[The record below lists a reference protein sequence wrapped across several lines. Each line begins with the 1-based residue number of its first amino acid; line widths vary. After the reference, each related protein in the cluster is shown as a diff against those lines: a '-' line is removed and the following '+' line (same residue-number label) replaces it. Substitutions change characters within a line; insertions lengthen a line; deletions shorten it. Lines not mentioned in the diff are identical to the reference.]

1 LRRLGHEVTV
11 VDRQASAAARV
22 DRQANAAAKVDRQ
35 SSAAAKVDCQ
45 ASAAAKVDCS
55 GGGQIRRL
63 DHVEASDDRGGFQL
77 IGGDADGVAV
87 GSPSPLPLYSLEKD
101 TARSAGPMLAN
112 PERALP
118 GGSPALSPTWTLHSQ
133 GLTGAAA

>member
-22 DRQANAAAKVDRQ
+22 DRQA
-35 SSAAAKVDCQ
+35 SAAAKVDCQ

-87 GSPSPLPLYSLEKD
+87 GSPSPLPL
-101 TARSAGPMLAN
+101 
-112 PERALP
+112 
-118 GGSPALSPTWTLHSQ
+118 
-133 GLTGAAA
+133 